1 MPELGVHRSRAPLSV
16 PFVDDSAADDRAV
29 DIVYRAGAIEAVAE
43 DLGLVSI
50 VELRSAR
57 SDATLRSESRVR
69 QDRTSR
75 ASPSAARAGWSDP
88 NCRTKRIFDVVV
100 TLIAIIALIAVFVVV
115 AMAVT
120 LDRPGP
126 VFFRQW
132 RGGRDG
138 QRFQIWKFRTMT
150 CLEDGND
157 VRQASPNDARVTR
170 VGRVLRKTSID
181 ELPQLLN
188 VLRGDMSLVG
198 PRPHALAHD
207 AIYSRL
213 ITEYAER
220 QSVKP
225 GITGWAQ
232 VNGCRGETRD
242 IAAMERRVKR
252 DLQYV
257 RHWSLRFD
265 IVIMLKT
272 VRVLLRPSNAY

>member
-1 MPELGVHRSRAPLSV
+1 M
-16 PFVDDSAADDRAV
+16 
-29 DIVYRAGAIEAVAE
+29 
-43 DLGLVSI
+43 
-50 VELRSAR
+50 
-57 SDATLRSESRVR
+57 
-69 QDRTSR
+69 
-75 ASPSAARAGWSDP
+75 
-88 NCRTKRIFDVVV
+88 
-100 TLIAIIALIAVFVVV
+100 IAIVALIAVFVVV
-115 AMAVT
+115 AIAVT
-120 LDRPGP
+120 LDKPGP

-157 VRQASPNDARVTR
+157 VRQASPSDVRVTR
-170 VGRVLRKTSID
+170 VGRVLRKTSVD